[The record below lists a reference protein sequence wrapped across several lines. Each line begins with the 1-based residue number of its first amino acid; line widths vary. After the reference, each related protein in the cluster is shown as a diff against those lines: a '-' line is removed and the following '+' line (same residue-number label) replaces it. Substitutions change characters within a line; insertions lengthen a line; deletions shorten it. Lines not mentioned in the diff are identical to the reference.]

1 MGHRTPKPRMNT
13 RTDTPAPLR
22 RRGPRPLLL
31 HLTLAM
37 LRSTVS
43 RATSPSLNPASPN
56 SSTAFAAAAAAIAE
70 VLRNPTRADNAAEA
84 FPRAVVEE
92 TLRQDADLIGGIAAY
107 RRHPYSR
114 MLQDPAVVWAEGETR
129 LLDYGALHQAAS
141 DDRGSY
147 SATPKPADEGVPA
160 LFVPSLVN
168 RAYVLDLLP
177 GHSML
182 RWLAG
187 QGIRPLLLDWGWPT
201 EVERRF
207 TLTDYV
213 AGRLERAMEAAARTA
228 GGRPALVGYCMGGT
242 LAVAAAARRPGLLRG
257 LGLLAA
263 PWDFH
268 AADRAQG
275 MSDTAGA
282 TPSGGM
288 MQSQKLASILPLFE
302 PALAFNQTLPVDLL
316 QVLFAMLDPWGVAD
330 KYRGFAKLDQD
341 SARARLFVALE
352 DWLNDGVPL
361 AAPVAR
367 ECIAGWYG
375 ENSPALGTWRIAGM
389 PVDPTAIRLPTFV
402 AAPARDRIVPPES
415 ARPLAGLIPGAVL
428 HEPAAGHIGMA
439 AGGTAER
446 VLWRP
451 LRDWLVALPEV
462 ARPFV

>member
-1 MGHRTPKPRMNT
+1 M
-13 RTDTPAPLR
+13 DAPAPLR

-43 RATSPSLNPASPN
+43 RATSPSSNPGSPS
-56 SSTAFAAAAAAIAE
+56 SSTAFGEAAAAIAAA
-70 VLRNPTRADNAAEA
+70 LGDPAHADSAAEA

-92 TLRQDADLIGGIAAY
+92 TLRRDADLISGIAAY
-107 RRHPYSR
+107 RRHPYTR
-114 MLQDPAVVWAEGETR
+114 TLEDPAAVWTEGETR
-129 LLDYGALHQAAS
+129 LLDYG
-141 DDRGSY
+141 G
-147 SATPKPADEGVPA
+147 PEGGGVPA

-168 RAYVLDLLP
+168 RAYVLDLAP

-187 QGIRPLLLDWGWPT
+187 QGVRPLLLDWGWPT

-207 TLTDYV
+207 TMTDYV
-213 AGRLERAMEAAARTA
+213 AGRLERAIAAAA
-228 GGRPALVGYCMGGT
+228 GMTGGKPALVGYCMGGT
-242 LAVAAAARRPGLLRG
+242 LAVAAAARRGELLSG

-268 AADRAQG
+268 AADPEQARTLARA
-275 MSDTAGA
+275 
-282 TPSGGM
+282 
-288 MQSQKLASILPLFE
+288 LPLFE
-302 PALAFNQTLPVDLL
+302 PALAFNQTLPIDLL
-316 QVLFAMLDPWGVAD
+316 QVLFALLDPWGVAD
-330 KYRGFAKLDQD
+330 KYRAFARLDQD
-341 SARARLFVALE
+341 SARGKLFVALE

-367 ECIAGWYG
+367 ECLAGWYG
-375 ENSPALGTWRIAGM
+375 ENSPARGTWRIAGM
-389 PVDPTAIRLPTFV
+389 PVDPTAVRLPTFV

-415 ARPLAGLIPGAVL
+415 ARPLAQLISGAVL
-428 HEPAAGHIGMA
+428 LEPAAGHIGMA

-451 LRDWLVALPEV
+451 LRDWLHSVG
-462 ARPFV
+462 

>member
-1 MGHRTPKPRMNT
+1 MNQ

-43 RATSPSLNPASPN
+43 HATSPSSNPASPN
-56 SSTAFAAAAAAIAE
+56 LSTVFAEATAAIVAA
-70 VLRNPTRADNAAEA
+70 LRNPAHADAAAEA
-84 FPRAVVEE
+84 FPAAMVEA
-92 TLRQDADLIGGIAAY
+92 TLRQNADLIRGIAAY
-107 RRHPYSR
+107 RRHPYAR
-114 MLQDPAVVWAEGETR
+114 TLQDPTAVWTEGDSR
-129 LLDYGALHQAAS
+129 LLDYAS
-141 DDRGSY
+141 PEHANG
-147 SATPKPADEGVPA
+147 GVPA

-168 RAYVLDLLP
+168 RAYVLDLAP

-182 RWLAG
+182 RWLAT
-187 QGIRPLLLDWGWPT
+187 QGVRPLLLDWGWPT

-213 AGRLERAMEAAARTA
+213 AGRLERAMAAAAGMA
-228 GGRPALVGYCMGGT
+228 GGPPVLVGYCMGGT
-242 LAVAAAARRPGLLRG
+242 LAVAAAARRPELLRG

-268 AADRAQG
+268 ADDPDRGQ
-275 MSDTAGA
+275 T
-282 TPSGGM
+282 
-288 MQSQKLASILPLFE
+288 LARMLPLFE

-316 QVLFAMLDPWGVAD
+316 QMLFALLDPWGVAD
-330 KYRGFAKLDQD
+330 KYRAFARLDQD
-341 SARARLFVALE
+341 SARGELFVALE

-367 ECIAGWYG
+367 ECLSGWYG
-375 ENSPALGTWRIAGM
+375 ENTPARGTWRIAGL
-389 PVDPTAIRLPTFV
+389 PVDPASVRSPTFV

-415 ARPLAGLIPGAVL
+415 ARPLAELIPGAVL
-428 HEPAAGHIGMA
+428 HQPEAGHIGMA

-451 LRDWLVALPEV
+451 LRDWLVALP
-462 ARPFV
+462 RR